1 MEHFVI
7 KLKPSREGFMFS
19 MTPEERQVMQSHAV
33 YWAGL
38 MDQGVAVVYG
48 PVNDPEGSYGLGV
61 IAVEDAAAVDMI
73 RRADPG
79 GLSRRADATGALQG
93 SHDLSR
99 YQCRLPST
107 ARRPVIFRSA
117 SSPLTAHNRA
127 T

>member
-7 KLKPSREGFMFS
+7 KLKPSREDFMFS

-73 RRADPG
+73 RRADPAVTFG
-79 GLSRRADATGALQG
+79 VADYHVAPMLRALYKGHT
-93 SHDLSR
+93 
-99 YQCRLPST
+99 T
-107 ARRPVIFRSA
+107 
-117 SSPLTAHNRA
+117 
-127 T
+127 